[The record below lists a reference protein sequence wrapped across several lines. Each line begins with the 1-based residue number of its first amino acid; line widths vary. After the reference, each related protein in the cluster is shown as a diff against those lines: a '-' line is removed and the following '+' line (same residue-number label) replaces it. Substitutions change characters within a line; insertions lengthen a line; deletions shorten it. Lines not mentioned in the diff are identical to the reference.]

1 MTTYFKRLKNI
12 DRVFLPK
19 AQMDTMPGKGLDHEG
34 GVVCEPGK
42 SD

>member
-12 DRVFLPK
+12 DRAFLPR
-19 AQMDTMPGKGLDHEG
+19 AEIGTMPGKGIDHEG

-42 SD
+42 SN